1 MGCGCKNKKNGKA
14 QQGNCKG
21 GNCDKKNNPLAPG
34 LIEQRAKRAQIIK
47 DKLKGLAK
55 HNK

>member
-1 MGCGCKNKKNGKA
+1 MGCGCKKKGNGQNKQA
-14 QQGNCKG
+14 NCKG
-21 GNCDKKNNPLAPG
+21 GNCDKKNNQLSPG
-34 LIEQRAKRAQIIK
+34 LIEQRARRAQIIK

>member
-1 MGCGCKNKKNGKA
+1 MGCGCKNKRNGKNK
-14 QQGNCKG
+14 QGNCKG
-21 GNCDKKNNPLAPG
+21 GNCDKKNNALSPE